1 MIVGWLWICLI
12 LLTAG
17 MYFLAKRTIYAIAS
31 CSALIPLFFDIFSID
46 LIWQAL
52 AFVVVFVGAILV
64 CTFVFPGAK
73 ATGSSPDALVG
84 AKCTVVERI
93 DEEAG
98 CGLVRVGNQLWSA
111 RSVESV
117 VYENGEVLRVVA
129 IEGVKLICRK

>member
-1 MIVGWLWICLI
+1 MIFGWLWICLL

-17 MYFLAKRTIYAIAS
+17 MYFLAKRTIYALAA
-31 CSALIPLFFDIFSID
+31 CSALVPLFFDIFSID
-46 LIWQAL
+46 LIWQTL
-52 AFVVVFVGAILV
+52 AFCVVFAGAILV
-64 CTFVFPGAK
+64 CTFVIPGNTA
-73 ATGSSPDALVG
+73 GSSPDALVG

-98 CGLVRVGNQLWSA
+98 CGLVKVGNQLWSA